1 MNPMNMDTNM
11 VLSNNIN
18 QLNNQFN
25 YIYLDEQISYNDFI
39 KLEDLGAGKHGAVE
53 KVQWKKNNG
62 IYALKKISQNSFI
75 NSQTN
80 QVDQNKET
88 DYMREVVILKDLSNR
103 NHPCCNN
110 IVKLFAD
117 FQDNNYR
124 YLLTE
129 YVQGKT
135 LYKIREEQNEM
146 NQYITQTN
154 IIKIFT
160 QLLNILAFLH
170 DECHIIHRDIKPE
183 NIIIDNFCNVKL
195 LDFGLAVYLVHQ
207 NPNLRTRMSFKG
219 SRIYVPPEILYFNP
233 RNYNYKVDIFCLGFT
248 MYNIMNPNDIGN
260 KTNLPQDTDDGNQRT
275 FRQNINA
282 FYDDWLMN
290 LIEELYSNDQ
300 NLRPTARG
308 ALEKLEKN
316 INNPRK
322 NMPCIIINPG
332 LSKSFSSGLSQ
343 IDNMNLNQA
352 FDMNI
357 NRNLLRFSSNILN
370 HEEFLQPNKGQDK
383 KIITSMKC
391 LIHLLSKLNFNDF
404 IMAQMHSVFNNL
416 PNQKTFMQSYNNI
429 FKDYKIMATNFNY
442 KDLYLQRIHG
452 FTNEVFIKNHS
463 ETSGTRPIILY
474 FMITTII
481 KEEFMK
487 FCPDYKNEILGS
499 NPLNINNYPFNNIIS
514 PNNYIKLDNVFKKI
528 NYFKNNNRSP
538 FVDNL
543 YFVGLSIERCANQEN
558 CNHIFNVETVIY
570 RFLQL
575 NLKKNEEKIE
585 ELIADLLNDSYPE
598 SAYMCSGCDSRGII
612 CKQLICLNAPE
623 YLLLELEDKGKVYFN
638 TENTEI
644 YFPLYTGKNVEYEF
658 IGAIYKRKLDN
669 GSEFFAVTKNG
680 NNIILYDNDTIIEN
694 CSFDLLNSENPS
706 MAFYKK
712 VNKNDKKK
720 FNNFK

>member
-1 MNPMNMDTNM
+1 
-11 VLSNNIN
+11 
-18 QLNNQFN
+18 
-25 YIYLDEQISYNDFI
+25 
-39 KLEDLGAGKHGAVE
+39 
-53 KVQWKKNNG
+53 
-62 IYALKKISQNSFI
+62 
-75 NSQTN
+75 
-80 QVDQNKET
+80 
-88 DYMREVVILKDLSNR
+88 MREVAILKDLKNR

-110 IVKLFAD
+110 IVKLYAD

-135 LYKIREEQNEM
+135 LYKIREEQSEM

-154 IIKIFT
+154 IIQIFT
-160 QLLNILAFLH
+160 KLLNILEFLH

-183 NIIIDNFCNVKL
+183 NIIIDNFGNVKL

-233 RNYNYKVDIFCLGFT
+233 RNYDYKVDIFCLGFT

-260 KTNLPQDTDDGNQRT
+260 KTNLPQDTDDRNQRT
-275 FRQNINA
+275 FRENTNA
-282 FYDDWLMN
+282 FYDGWLMN
-290 LIEELYSNDQ
+290 LIEKLYSPDQ
-300 NLRPTARG
+300 NLRPTARET
-308 ALEKLEKN
+308 LEILANNK
-316 INNPRK
+316 NNPRK
-322 NMPCIIINPG
+322 YMPCIYINYG
-332 LSKSFSSGLSQ
+332 LVKSFSEELSQ
-343 IDNMNLNQA
+343 TDNMNLNKG
-352 FDMNI
+352 FGMNV
-357 NRNLLRFSSNILN
+357 NRNLLRYPSNISNLN

-391 LIHLLSKLNFNDF
+391 LIHLLSKLYFNGF
-404 IMAQMHSVFNNL
+404 VMAQMHSVFNNL

-429 FKDYKIMATNFNY
+429 FKDYNTMATNNNH
-442 KDLYLQRIHG
+442 KDLYLRRIHD

-499 NPLNINNYPFNNIIS
+499 NLLNYNNYPFNNIIS
-514 PNNYIKLDNVFKKI
+514 PNNKKLDNVFKKI
-528 NYFKNNNRSP
+528 NYFKEKNKSP
-538 FVDNL
+538 FVDKL
-543 YFVGLSIERCANQEN
+543 YFIGLSIERCANLDK
-558 CNHIFNVETVIY
+558 CSHIFNVETIIY

-585 ELIADLLNDSYPE
+585 DLIADLLNDSYPE
-598 SAYMCSGCDSRGII
+598 SAYVCSECNSRGIV

-623 YLLLELEDKGKVYFN
+623 YLLLELEDKGKVYFKS
-638 TENTEI
+638 EI
-644 YFPLYTGKNVEYEF
+644 YFPLYTGEKVKYEF
-658 IGAIYKRKLDN
+658 IGAIYKRKLEN
-669 GSEFFAVTKNG
+669 GSEFFAVTKNV
-680 NNIILYDNDTIIEN
+680 NNIILYDNDTIINN
-694 CSFDLLNSENPS
+694 CSYDFVNSENPS

-712 VNKNDKKK
+712 VIINNNIK
-720 FNNFK
+720 FSNFK